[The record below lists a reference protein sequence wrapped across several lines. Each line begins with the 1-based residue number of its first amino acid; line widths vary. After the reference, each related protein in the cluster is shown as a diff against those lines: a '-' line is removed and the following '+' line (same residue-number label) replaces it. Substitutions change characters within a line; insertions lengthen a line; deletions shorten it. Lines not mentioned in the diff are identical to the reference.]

1 MKPRKHGHIPSK
13 TGTRFPRWLNDD
25 SMVWNHSH
33 MAIRNSRLEWETQK
47 KKISSSIT
55 NTPEIPRN
63 PTLQVFQPLE
73 IKVFG
78 DFGRVP
84 AGLETLGPNR
94 WRNDHWLGD
103 WAWSE
108 WPDTEG
114 RDWVAAIGSRFLGDK
129 KCQENEQS
137 WRNSTFFELD
147 YRLPKCIN
155 IDTMKIHQKRRYC
168 FWGNH
173 GFSYCRC

>member
-1 MKPRKHGHIPSK
+1 MIPWFGIIATWQSEIQDLNGKHK
-13 TGTRFPRWLNDD
+13 R
-25 SMVWNHSH
+25 
-33 MAIRNSRLEWETQK
+33 

-84 AGLETLGPNR
+84 AGLEFRAETLEERPLTGHGN
-94 WRNDHWLGD
+94 
-103 WAWSE
+103 
-108 WPDTEG
+108 G
-114 RDWVAAIGSRFLGDK
+114 RSFRHFSGTVAAIGSRFLGDK

-137 WRNSTFFELD
+137 WRNSTFF
-147 YRLPKCIN
+147 
-155 IDTMKIHQKRRYC
+155 
-168 FWGNH
+168 
-173 GFSYCRC
+173 

>member
-47 KKISSSIT
+47 KKNQFIHHKY
-55 NTPEIPRN
+55 PRN
-63 PTLQVFQPLE
+63 PKKSNIASFPTAGNQGLWWLWESPCRAGVQ
-73 IKVFG
+73 
-78 DFGRVP
+78 GRN
-84 AGLETLGPNR
+84 ARGTTT
-94 WRNDHWLGD
+94 D
-103 WAWSE
+103 WAWKWSVI
-108 WPDTEG
+108 PTLL
-114 RDWVAAIGSRFLGDK
+114 RDCSCYR
-129 KCQENEQS
+129 QS
-137 WRNSTFFELD
+137 FFWETKNVRRMNRAGEIQHFFELD